1 MMAVGRK
8 PPNML
13 ERRVNKTLYKISPPK
28 LVKSRWM
35 EVFLMG
41 IKVIALVLF
50 YYTFSISLTFYNKWL
65 FHDFKFPLTI
75 TIIHL
80 AVKFVIALI
89 LRSLIQAC
97 TSIKPVSLSWL
108 TYAKIVTP
116 TGITSAL
123 DIGFSNWSLVFIT
136 ISLYTMC
143 KSSAIIF
150 ILVFAIAF
158 GLQKPHWM
166 QVIIVVLIAVG
177 LFMFTYESTQ
187 FNLEGFVLVLAASF
201 LYLNIFSLFFYF
213 GDLFQHWMQVI
224 IVVLIAVGLFM
235 FTYESTQFNLE
246 GFVLVLAASFLSGLR
261 WSLAQILTQKEE
273 TGLRNPID
281 IIYHLQPVMIL
292 GLLPLAIAVEGVRI
306 CSTEDFLGFTDIH
319 TFTLTCTKLLFG
331 ACLAFM
337 LAMSEYLLLSRT
349 STLTLSIS
357 GIFKEICTLYIASQK
372 GDEMSPLNF
381 IGMVVCLC
389 GISLHVGLKALETKR
404 SSENP
409 SLDVKDD
416 MESLIND
423 DSSDEQELYVR
434 KIVVTKL

>member
-201 LYLNIFSLFFYF
+201 L
-213 GDLFQHWMQVI
+213 
-224 IVVLIAVGLFM
+224 
-235 FTYESTQFNLE
+235 
-246 GFVLVLAASFLSGLR
+246 SGLR

-372 GDEMSPLNF
+372 GDEMSALNF

-409 SLDVKDD
+409 SHDVKDD

>member
-1 MMAVGRK
+1 FCDDRKLETELNRDIVCAAVCVSYVQT
-8 PPNML
+8 
-13 ERRVNKTLYKISPPK
+13 E
-28 LVKSRWM
+28 
-35 EVFLMG
+35 
-41 IKVIALVLF
+41 
-50 YYTFSISLTFYNKWL
+50 
-65 FHDFKFPLTI
+65 DFKFPLTI

-116 TGITSAL
+116 
-123 DIGFSNWSLVFIT
+123 
-136 ISLYTMC
+136 
-143 KSSAIIF
+143 
-150 ILVFAIAF
+150 
-158 GLQKPHWM
+158 
-166 QVIIVVLIAVG
+166 
-177 LFMFTYESTQ
+177 
-187 FNLEGFVLVLAASF
+187 
-201 LYLNIFSLFFYF
+201 
-213 GDLFQHWMQVI
+213 
-224 IVVLIAVGLFM
+224 
-235 FTYESTQFNLE
+235 
-246 GFVLVLAASFLSGLR
+246 
-261 WSLAQILTQKEE
+261 

>member
-8 PPNML
+8 LPNML

-35 EVFLMG
+35 EVFLIG

-97 TSIKPVSLSWL
+97 TSIKPVSLSWV

-166 QVIIVVLIAVG
+166 QVIIV
-177 LFMFTYESTQ
+177 M
-187 FNLEGFVLVLAASF
+187 
-201 LYLNIFSLFFYF
+201 
-213 GDLFQHWMQVI
+213 
-224 IVVLIAVGLFM
+224 LIAVGLFM

-261 WSLAQILTQKEE
+261 WSFAQILTQKEE

-306 CSTEDFLGFTDIH
+306 SSTEDFLGFTDIH

-372 GDEMSPLNF
+372 GDEMSALNF

-404 SSENP
+404 SSGSP
-409 SLDVKDD
+409 SHDVKDD
-416 MESLIND
+416 MENLINDD